1 MYTFSFEKLNVW
13 QDSIKLVKD
22 IYEITR
28 GFPEMEKFGLN
39 SQFRRSSVSI
49 SSNLAEGTTRDS
61 KKDKRRFIT
70 IAFGS
75 TMETLN
81 QLIVAKELD
90 YISEES
96 YLAIRKEIEK
106 VSNKLNALKK
116 SITD

>member
-13 QDSIKLVKD
+13 KDAIKLVKN
-22 IYEITR
+22 IYEITEH
-28 GFPEMEKFGLN
+28 FPEKEKFGLT
-39 SQFRRSSVSI
+39 SQIRRASISI
-49 SSNLAEGTTRDS
+49 SSNLAEGSTRDT
-61 KKDKRRFIT
+61 KKDKKRFIT

-75 TMETLN
+75 TMEILN

-90 YISEES
+90 YISQES

-116 SITD
+116 SIRD